1 MKTEMRYVAED
12 GSVWGTEDEALERDL
27 ALQLEKDLEAFM
39 VDPGSE
45 AWRARGQE
53 VRLRAAVRAWE
64 AWMRRRGLQ
73 ELELVGEPGEVQ
85 V

>member
-27 ALQLEKDLEAFM
+27 QLQLEKDLDAFLLEHE
-39 VDPGSE
+39 G
-45 AWRARGQE
+45 WRARGQE

-73 ELELVGEPGEVQ
+73 ELELVGEPVGEAS
-85 V
+85 